1 MATAKIVLAEIVE
14 SAREDNGG
22 SRPALVTE
30 LKTAHGVQIVTR
42 RFVGHEKLFA
52 YRELGRRAI
61 VALSGIQAPKRAYKT
76 NGEGTRVEVEDRRLN
91 GWKEI
96 EKYVGLHKETIVR
109 HGYPVHKAPG
119 GKSSTVF
126 AFTKELLE
134 HGLNLDTLKT

>member
-30 LKTAHGVQIVTR
+30 LKNAHGVQITTR
-42 RFVGHEKLFA
+42 RVGHEELFA

-76 NGEGTRVEVEDRRLN
+76 NGEGTRVEVEDRRLT

-96 EKYVGLHKETIVR
+96 EKYLGLHKETIVR

-134 HGLNLDTLKT
+134 HGLSMDTLKN

>member
-1 MATAKIVLAEIVE
+1 MVAEIK
-14 SAREDNGG
+14 N
-22 SRPALVTE
+22 
-30 LKTAHGVQIVTR
+30 AHGVQITTR

-61 VALSGIQAPKRAYKT
+61 VALSGIQAPKWAYGK
-76 NGEGTRVEVEDRRLN
+76 NQWGREHNMEVEDRRLN

-134 HGLNLDTLKT
+134 HGLNMDTLKN